1 MAKLRLPLI
10 ALGAAAT
17 LMAGAAQAEVTHGQ
31 LMASTCF
38 ACHGDQGMSPGTIPS
53 IGDHSKQQLV
63 EQMQAFK
70 AGERMSTVMDRHAKG
85 YTDEEIEAIA
95 EYISGLN

>member
-17 LMAGAAQAEVTHGQ
+17 FMAGAAQAEVTHGQ

-38 ACHGDQGMSPGTIPS
+38 ACHGNEGMSPNTIPS
-53 IGDHSKQQLV
+53 IGDWNKDQIV
-63 EQMQAFK
+63 ESMQAYK
-70 AGERMSTVMDRHAKG
+70 AGDRMSTVMERHAKG

-95 EYISGLN
+95 EYIGSLN

>member
-17 LMAGAAQAEVTHGQ
+17 FMVSAAQAEVTHGQ

-38 ACHGDQGMSPGTIPS
+38 ACHGDQGMSTGTIPS
-53 IGDHSKQQLV
+53 IGDWDKDDLAEAMH
-63 EQMQAFK
+63 AFR
-70 AGERMSTVMDRHAKG
+70 ADERMSTVMGRHAKG
-85 YTDEEIEAIA
+85 YTDEEIEALA
-95 EYISGLN
+95 EYIGGLN